1 MLRFLFVSLLLVHGL
16 IHVLGFVNQWVLAL
30 GTQMSGKSLI
40 TMSPGTSKLMGI
52 LWLITGLCF
61 LLAATAYW
69 LQRDWWLT
77 VALTSTILSQALII
91 TYWPD
96 AKAGTIVNVLIA
108 FAIGMTYAHNRFEQF
123 ADREASQ
130 LLSQPGVGSQL
141 ITREML
147 IHLPMPVQQWLMA
160 SGVVGKE
167 LVHTVRLQQKG
178 LMRTSPDGTW
188 MPTTAQQ
195 YIDVDKPGFV
205 WKADVRMFSLLPL
218 AGLDKYVDGKG
229 NMQVKGL
236 SFIPIVNA
244 SDAKTDQG
252 ELLRYLSE
260 MCWYPSAALS
270 PYITWQ
276 PIDDT
281 QAQATMSYK
290 GVTASAIFTFD
301 IQHRLVSVAAKRYK
315 GNDAQSQMEDWYI
328 PARAWKSMDGI
339 TIPVKGDVIWKL
351 PTGDFNYYQWEIT
364 DIDYNRP
371 VLY

>member
-1 MLRFLFVSLLLVHGL
+1 MLRFVIASLLLLHGL
-16 IHVLGFVNQWVLAL
+16 IHVVGFVNQWALAL

-40 TMSPGTSKLMGI
+40 TMSAGTSKLMGI

-61 LLAATAYW
+61 LLASVSYW

-77 VALTSTILSQALII
+77 VALVSVVLSQALII
-91 TYWPD
+91 IYWPD
-96 AKAGTIVNVLIA
+96 AKAGTVVNVLIA
-108 FAIGMTYAHNRFEQF
+108 LVIGMTHAHNRFEQF
-123 ADREASQ
+123 ADQEAR
-130 LLSQPGVGSQL
+130 LLISQPTNGSQV

-147 IHLPMPVQQWLMA
+147 IHLPTPVQQWLIA

-167 LVHTVRLQQKG
+167 MVHSVRLQQKG

-188 MPTTAQQ
+188 MPTTAKQ

-205 WKADVRMFSLLPL
+205 WKADVQMFSLLPL

-229 NMQVKGL
+229 SMQIKGL
-236 SFIPIVNA
+236 SCIPIVNA
-244 SDAKTDQG
+244 SDAKIDQG

-270 PYITWQ
+270 PFITWQ
-276 PIDDT
+276 PIDAN
-281 QAQATMSYK
+281 QAQATMRYK
-290 GVTASAIFTFD
+290 GVTTSAIFTFD
-301 IQHRLVSVAAKRYK
+301 TQHRLVSVSAKRYK
-315 GNDAQSQMEDWYI
+315 RNDTQSQKEDWYI

-339 TIPVKGDVIWKL
+339 VIPVKGDVIWKL

-364 DIDYNRP
+364 AIDYNTP